1 MWSAAPANAD
11 RNGVTSLG
19 SHPQRIG
26 LLGGSFNPAHGG
38 HLHISREALDRLALD
53 EVWWLVS
60 PQNPLKPAEGMAAL
74 PMRISHA
81 RKVAEGAP
89 ITVTD
94 MERRFGTRYTAHT
107 LAALKDRFPDKRF
120 VWLMGSDN
128 LIGIH
133 RWKAWRSIFRSVPI
147 AVFHRPTYS
156 LRALRG
162 RAAARFSKA
171 RLPASRAREL
181 ADRKPPA
188 WVFLRIRPHPAS
200 ATEMR
205 ARNGGSGN

>member
-1 MWSAAPANAD
+1 M
-11 RNGVTSLG
+11 
-19 SHPQRIG
+19 
-26 LLGGSFNPAHGG
+26 
-38 HLHISREALDRLALD
+38 DRLALD

-60 PQNPLKPAEGMAAL
+60 PQNPLKPTEGMAAL
-74 PMRISHA
+74 PMRVSHA
-81 RKVAEGAP
+81 REVAKGAP

-94 MERRFGTRYTAHT
+94 MERRFGTRYTADT
-107 LAALKDRFPDKRF
+107 LAALKKRFPDTRF

-128 LIGIH
+128 LIEIR

-171 RLPASRAREL
+171 RLPASQARRL
-181 ADRKPPA
+181 ANGKPPA

-200 ATEMR
+200 ATKMR
-205 ARNGGSGN
+205 ARSNISGNYVNQ

>member
-1 MWSAAPANAD
+1 
-11 RNGVTSLG
+11 
-19 SHPQRIG
+19 
-26 LLGGSFNPAHGG
+26 
-38 HLHISREALDRLALD
+38 
-53 EVWWLVS
+53 
-60 PQNPLKPAEGMAAL
+60 MAAL
-74 PMRISHA
+74 RDRVSHA
-81 RKVAEGAP
+81 REVAKGFP
-89 ITVTD
+89 INVTD
-94 MERRFGTRYTAHT
+94 LERDLGARYTAHT
-107 LAALKDRFPDKRF
+107 LKALKGRFPDKRF

-171 RLPASRAREL
+171 RLPASQARRL

-205 ARNGGSGN
+205 ARNDISGN